1 MYNLQDFIE
10 TVRRERPNEVVDIH
24 REVRPQHETLAIL
37 TKFEQSY
44 RSPLFVFHH
53 VAGCRFPLVNNV
65 CGSLSRLA
73 LALGCVPRELSDCY
87 AERCRQPIKPTLTSD
102 APVHDVVVGGKDV
115 DLSAFPQLIYH
126 EHDSAQAYITAAIV
140 VARDPES
147 DKTNLSYHRLM
158 ITGPAAT
165 SIFMA
170 RGKHLDLIYRK
181 YERASQPMPIAAFI
195 GVHPTCSLGAAYTG
209 PADVEEYDIIGGLQG
224 QPLALARCVTNPK
237 LMVPADA
244 EFVLE
249 GFVSPHARIDEG
261 PFGEFTGYAAG
272 TMQTPVFHVEA
283 ITRRRQALFQDIASG
298 HMEHLILP
306 VLGME
311 HHLLSVARR
320 VVPDCV
326 SVKMEVPLTAVVVL
340 QKRNDSQPRQ
350 VIEALL
356 DADIYLKHLVVVDP
370 DVDPS
375 DLRQV
380 CTAVALH
387 VQPDRDVLI
396 YGERPGTELDPS
408 CPTSRGLTSKMGID
422 ATKPISPSRPIVRN
436 TVPQV
441 ILDSIN
447 LAEFLKKPN

>member
-1 MYNLQDFIE
+1 MYNLQNFIE

-24 REVRPQHETLAIL
+24 REVRPQHETVAIL

-44 RSPLFVFHH
+44 RSPLLVFHR
-53 VAGCRFPLVNNV
+53 VTGCSFPLVNNV

-73 LALGCVPRELSDCY
+73 LALGCAPRELSDCY
-87 AERCRQPIKPTLTSD
+87 AERCRQPIKPILTSD
-102 APVHDVVVGGKDV
+102 APVHDVVVCGKDV
-115 DLSAFPQLIYH
+115 DLSALPQLIYH
-126 EHDSAQAYITAAIV
+126 ESDGPQPYITAAIV

-147 DKTNLSYHRLM
+147 DRTNLSYHRLM
-158 ITGPAAT
+158 ITGGAAT
-165 SIFMA
+165 GIFMA

-181 YERASQPMPIAAFI
+181 YESAGQPMPIAAFI
-195 GVHPTCSLGAAYTG
+195 GVHPTCSLGAVYTG
-209 PADVEEYDIIGGLQG
+209 PADVEEYDIIGGLQRE
-224 QPLALARCVTNPK
+224 PLALARCVTYPK

-249 GFVSPHARIDEG
+249 GFVSPLARIEEG
-261 PFGEFTGYAAG
+261 PFGEFTGYAVG
-272 TMQTPVFHVEA
+272 MTQTPVFHVEA
-283 ITRRRQALFQDIASG
+283 ITRRHQALFQDIASG

-311 HHLLSVARR
+311 HHLLSVART
-320 VVPDCV
+320 VVSGCV
-326 SVKMEVPLTAVVVL
+326 RVKMEVPLTAVVVL
-340 QKRNDSQPRQ
+340 QKSDDSQPRQ

-356 DADIYLKHLVVVDP
+356 DADIYLKHLVVVDA

-396 YGERPGTELDPS
+396 YRERPGTELDPS
-408 CPTSRGLTSKMGID
+408 CTTPDGLTSKMGID

-436 TVPQV
+436 TIPRVL
-441 ILDSIN
+441 LDSIN
-447 LAEFLKKPN
+447 LAEFMRKPD